1 MNPEHLRLLYGY
13 NAWANRRSLDCCAG
27 LSQEQFTRDL
37 GSSFRSVRDTLVH
50 ILAAEVIWLE
60 RWEGNVTAQLEPA
73 DRYPDFDSAHRRM
86 SEVDRDLALFAA
98 CLDGEKMA
106 SVLHYQTTA
115 GIPQRQP
122 YWQMMQ
128 HLANHSTYHRGQ
140 VATLLRQLGAQPVA
154 TDLIAYLR
162 EGDARRVA
170 TSPDAEHIRL
180 LCDYNSWANQR
191 LLEVSA
197 TLKEEQFTRDLG
209 SSFRSVRDT
218 LAHIMDVEWL
228 YLERWN
234 GRSPSALPSPES
246 YPNHANVVVRWKEI
260 EQDLNHFVAARD
272 SAGLEQRIDYRNTR
286 GDDFSN
292 PLWEMLLHLVN
303 HSTYHRGQVTTLV
316 RQLGTKPV
324 STDLINFYRQ
334 RFAPATA

>member
-1 MNPEHLRLLYGY
+1 MNPEHLRLLYDY
-13 NAWANRRSLDCCAG
+13 NAWANRRSLDSCAG

-60 RWEGNVTAQLEPA
+60 RWKGDVTAQLEPA
-73 DRYPDFDSAHRRM
+73 DRYPDFNSVHRRLN
-86 SEVDRDLALFAA
+86 EVDRELVSFAA
-98 CLDGEKMA
+98 DTDSEKMA
-106 SVLHYQTTA
+106 TVLHYQTTA
-115 GIPQRQP
+115 GIPQHQP

-162 EGDARRVA
+162 ERDTRRVA
-170 TSPDAEHIRL
+170 ASPDAENIRL
-180 LCDYNSWANQR
+180 LYDYNSWANHR

-234 GRSPSALPSPES
+234 GRSPAALPPAES
-246 YPNHANVVVRWKEI
+246 YPNHANVVVRWKEV
-260 EQDLNHFVAARD
+260 EQELNHFVAAQD
-272 SAGLEQRIDYRNTR
+272 SAGLEQRIDYRNTK
-286 GDDFSN
+286 GDAFSN
-292 PLWEMLLHLVN
+292 LLWEMLLHLVN

-316 RQLGTKPV
+316 RQLGTKPA

-334 RFAPATA
+334 RSAPAKA